1 MPIYEYKCQKCD
13 TKFELLQRLGA
24 TNKGVS
30 CPKCGASNPIKQFSV
45 FTSSGPSSSECESG
59 VCPTCN
65 IPSDEN

>member
-24 TNKGVS
+24 TNKGVN